1 MFIGDAARAL
11 MAILF
16 IVNIFSF
23 ESIAVVIMIN
33 VVNETA
39 ELIHTSATTS
49 IIPTLVNGDEITE
62 SVGISNAT
70 ISVFELIGTVI
81 GGFFYDAFGASFDG
95 AGFTLSNPNVTQT
108 FNNDIGLFG
117 RVINAEV
124 K

>member
-81 GGFFYDAFGASFDG
+81 GGFFYDAFGAKF
-95 AGFTLSNPNVTQT
+95 
-108 FNNDIGLFG
+108 
-117 RVINAEV
+117 
-124 K
+124 